1 VNRLEPNDRQAGQ
14 NHVGHDPA
22 RFMISQMLSLVE
34 LVEVLPEIIGN
45 FHSDTVHR
53 TGFIDVVKVHEGLLL
68 EGHEITPTPGEPH
81 ASRRTFP
88 HT

>member
-1 VNRLEPNDRQAGQ
+1 
-14 NHVGHDPA
+14 
-22 RFMISQMLSLVE
+22 MLSLVE

-45 FHSDTVHR
+45 FHSDMVHR
-53 TGFIDVVKVHEGLLL
+53 AGFIDVLKVHEGLLL
-68 EGHEITPTPGEPH
+68 KGHKITPTTGEPH